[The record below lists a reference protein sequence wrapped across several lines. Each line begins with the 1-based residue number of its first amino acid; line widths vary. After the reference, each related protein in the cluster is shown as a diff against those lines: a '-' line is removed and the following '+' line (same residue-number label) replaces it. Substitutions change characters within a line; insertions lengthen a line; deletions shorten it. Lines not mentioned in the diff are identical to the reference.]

1 MTGKFTVE
9 QKVQIV
15 IESFT
20 ATNIAELCRRHGV
33 SIARF
38 HRWKERFLEGGSN
51 ALGESSKGNKYQ
63 KEIDDLKRLVRDA
76 ITVRRF

>member
-1 MTGKFTVE
+1 MTEKFTVE

-20 ATNIAELCRRHGV
+20 AANIAEHCRRHGV
-33 SIARF
+33 SVAQL

-51 ALGESSKGNKYQ
+51 ALG
-63 KEIDDLKRLVRDA
+63 
-76 ITVRRF
+76 